1 MKKVFLSA
9 LLVASSTAQASIY
22 DCEYTAPNG
31 FIVKNNQLAVVV
43 LDDGA
48 GTMYFNNK
56 TYPFQSMKEAADGAY
71 ATTGDSSLSVTKT
84 DDKGYELNVTYKDA
98 ERTQELTCSIDQT
111 TLAAIRKEEAE
122 SNKTPEQKVAETK
135 ARKEAAD
142 RALQAKK
149 LAAENAARAKK
160 QAAEKAA
167 AGAGVDDLLGD
178 VSGGK
183 NTPRQKQPIS
193 SGSSGVDISAY
204 SAQIQMAIRN
214 KIEGLDSYAGER
226 CTLHIAMSSDGT
238 IQSVQS
244 EGGDEGLCNAAITG
258 VRKAGSLP
266 KPPSQAV
273 YNIFK
278 DFRIDFKP

>member
-1 MKKVFLSA
+1 MKKIVLAA
-9 LLVASSTAQASIY
+9 LMVASFGAHALTYECSH
-22 DCEYTAPNG
+22 TAPNG
-31 FIVKNNQLAVVV
+31 FVEKDNQLSAVFR
-43 LDDGA
+43 DDNSEVFYFGK
-48 GTMYFNNK
+48 GTYFFNNPAEVAK
-56 TYPFQSMKEAADGAY
+56 GVYSNS
-71 ATTGDSSLSVTKT
+71 GDSTVSVTKN
-84 DDKGYELNVTYKDA
+84 DADGYDLSVIYKDA
-98 ERTQELTCSIDQT
+98 ET
-111 TLAAIRKEEAE
+111 TKNYSCVIPPEQITLMKQEEARE
-122 SNKTPEQKVAETK
+122 QAEANKTPQQKKAEEK
-135 ARKEAAD
+135 A
-142 RALQAKK
+142 
-149 LAAENAARAKK
+149 AAEKAARAKK

-178 VSGGK
+178 VTGGK

-214 KIEGLDSYAGER
+214 KIEGVDSYAGER